1 MPNDRGV
8 RGESSGG
15 RRGVAGVSGKSPSGR
30 RVIFGR
36 SSVVRRGAAR
46 VSSAVAGKSGVV
58 LGRRGVSS
66 RVLAERPRRG
76 VSSQGLGEG
85 SRRGVS
91 SRGLAEGSRRKVS
104 LRGLVEGVSAM
115 GLVEGF
121 RRWVVGGS
129 RVRAAGLAF
138 FAKEPRP
145 LSVCARRAGG
155 GQAGHRRNLCAGL
168 DTVATF
174 ALGWTPSQPSLGL
187 DSVSTLSSG

>member
-1 MPNDRGV
+1 M
-8 RGESSGG
+8 
-15 RRGVAGVSGKSPSGR
+15 
-30 RVIFGR
+30 
-36 SSVVRRGAAR
+36 VRRGAAR

-138 FAKEPRP
+138 FRKRSLPRP
-145 LSVCARRAGG
+145 LSV
-155 GQAGHRRNLCAGL
+155 
-168 DTVATF
+168 
-174 ALGWTPSQPSLGL
+174 
-187 DSVSTLSSG
+187 